1 MYGVYIMKKVFTI
14 LIALFCLVCFIG
26 CGRGAVDMKL
36 KYEVGKRY
44 KQRITIA
51 QDQTMNVGERTME
64 MSMQQTQDVA
74 MSVLRS
80 REEGGY
86 EIEMEWLSMA
96 MHMNMG
102 LMAISYD
109 SNNPKDANNPL
120 VDSIGL
126 LVGSKVTF
134 TLDSSNQ
141 IESVTGM
148 DALMNKVME
157 LEDLQ
162 AINMFKQMFSDD
174 ALKQMMNQ
182 GMAQGLPDHA
192 VAVGDTWPYSAE
204 MALGTMGM
212 IHMKADYRFDRW
224 EEHAGHRCALL
235 THTGTISMDPAADS
249 NPMGLSMSI
258 TEGDSTGKTWFDPV
272 LGQAVEI
279 EAVQNMLL
287 NLSGDSFSGTSKIKQ
302 VITHKLLEVTTI

>member
-1 MYGVYIMKKVFTI
+1 MKKAITF
-14 LIALFCLVCFIG
+14 LLLLSCLVCFIG

-44 KQRITIA
+44 NQRITIA
-51 QDQTMNVGERTME
+51 QDQTMNMGERTME

-74 MSVLRS
+74 MSVLRA

-86 EIEMEWLSMA
+86 DIEMEWLSIA

-102 LMAISYD
+102 VMAISYD
-109 SNNPKDANNPL
+109 SNNPNDANNPL

-141 IESVTGM
+141 IVSVTGM
-148 DALMNKVME
+148 DSLMKKVME

-162 AINMFKQMFSDD
+162 AIGMFRQMFSDD

-182 GMAQGLPDHA
+182 GMAQGLPDHP

-204 MALGTMGM
+204 VTLGTMGT
-212 IHMKADYRFDRW
+212 IHVKADYLFEGWEDRD
-224 EEHAGHRCALL
+224 GHRCALL
-235 THTGTISMDPAADS
+235 THTGTITMDPSSGS
-249 NPMGLSMSI
+249 NPMGLTMSI
-258 TEGDSTGKTWFDPV
+258 TEGDSTGKTWFDPA
-272 LGQAVEI
+272 LGQAVEM
-279 EAVQNMLL
+279 EATQNMLL
-287 NLSGDSFSGTSKIKQ
+287 NLSGPAFTGTSKIKQ
-302 VITHKLLEVTTI
+302 VIRHKLLEVTTI